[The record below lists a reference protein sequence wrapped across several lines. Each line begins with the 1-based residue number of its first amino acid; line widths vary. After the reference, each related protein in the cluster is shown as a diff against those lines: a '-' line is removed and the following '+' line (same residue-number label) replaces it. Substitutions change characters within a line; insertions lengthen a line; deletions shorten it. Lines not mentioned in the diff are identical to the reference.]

1 MKKTFILFLSLFTMF
16 FALGFAKVNAED
28 LDKSKL
34 LADSNYVKQEFNP
47 TILETLEG
55 NVVLRKQ
62 KISTLR
68 NGIETG
74 NPDTEVWSNNT
85 VSSLTMPADSSALKV
100 VSWAAGTNTAWQE
113 KTIID
118 TAKDFEARNPGWI
131 VVGGVNGDG
140 FQWKGLGG
148 YPNGTHIQN
157 GDALNPT
164 PSFSMGFGENN
175 QPVVGWTSYTSMP
188 VISVKKDGAYVNLVE
203 TTAINGAPTE
213 DGAAVVTPWGAV
225 ISDQYGYPTKYE
237 LGGESTSPIN
247 VAGYTVY
254 KCSIDYFRR
263 VYDKDGNGIPTRYTY
278 FFARGK
284 VEEIITDMTT
294 LSGEKDHFYFV
305 AKDGK
310 LDLNVGDSVRCQYE
324 LTGAFKGVQNV
335 IGRFGYTVLDHGNAQ
350 LKGENVSPAP
360 RTALGFK
367 EDGSAVMIVVDG
379 RGSDVNYTASIG
391 LFEVGEILRMH
402 GCTHGYNLDG
412 GGSATLIRR
421 TETGGFQVI
430 NTPSD
435 GSVRSVGNALLI
447 VMRDPGVKVTN
458 ITGTSVTL
466 SQTKKIVDG
475 VISNFKVTINDKTA
489 VADENGNATIT
500 DLMKNVHYTAHYSYD
515 ITDSDGK
522 VRKGYGTKEITTL
535 AYNDPKITDFTLNEK
550 KKENGII
557 SIDFSISDQDKVV
570 KRAYIEYG
578 DNTYSIDSVTGGKAR
593 YSDTIKLENLDLS
606 KDTEFKLVLE
616 VGDVS
621 NLRIIESEV
630 VVVKGL
636 GSNFTVSFDSDGGTT
651 KADQKVADGECAKK
665 PTNPTKSGYTFKGW
679 FLDGEEFDFST
690 PIHEDITLTAEWE
703 VAAAGGCAMG
713 TTVVLP
719 MVAGLL
725 LTVLM
730 LRKREN

>member
-16 FALGFAKVNAED
+16 FTLGFAKVNAAD

-34 LADSNYVKQEFNP
+34 LAESNYVKQEMNP
-47 TILETLEG
+47 TILETLDG

-85 VSSLTMPADSSALKV
+85 VSSLTMPADSSALRI
-100 VSWAAGTNTAWQE
+100 VSWAAGTTTAWQE

-148 YPNGTHIQN
+148 YPSGSHVQD
-157 GDALNPT
+157 GDTLNPT

-175 QPVVGWTSYTSMP
+175 MPVVGWTSYTSMP
-188 VISVKKDGAYVNLVE
+188 VISVKKDGAYVKVAD

-213 DGAAVVTPWGAV
+213 DGAVIVTPWGAV

-237 LGGESTSPIN
+237 LGGKTTTPID
-247 VAGYTVY
+247 VTGYTVY
-254 KCSIDYFRR
+254 KCTIDYFRR
-263 VYDKDGNGIPTRYTY
+263 VYDKDGNGIPTNYTY
-278 FFARGK
+278 FFTRGK
-284 VEEIITDMTT
+284 VEEILTGVTT
-294 LSGEKDHFYFV
+294 LSGDKDHFYFV
-305 AKDGK
+305 AKEGK
-310 LDLNVGDSVRCQYE
+310 LDLNVGDNVRCQYE
-324 LTGAFKGVQNV
+324 LTGQFAGVQNI
-335 IGRFGYTVLDHGNAQ
+335 IGRFGYTLLDNGNPQ

-367 EDGSAVMIVVDG
+367 PDGSAVMIVVDG

-391 LFEVGEILRMH
+391 LFEAGELLRMH

-421 TETGGFQVI
+421 TESGGFQVI

-447 VMRDPGVKVTN
+447 VMRDPGVKITN
-458 ITGTSVTL
+458 LSGDSITI
-466 SQTKKIVDG
+466 SQTKQIVDG
-475 VISNFKVTINDKTA
+475 TISNFKVTVNDKVA
-489 VADENGNATIT
+489 VADENGNAVIEG
-500 DLMKNVHYTAHYSYD
+500 LMKNVHYTAHYTYD
-515 ITDSDGK
+515 ITDTDGT
-522 VRKGYGTKEITTL
+522 VRKGYGTKEFTTL
-535 AYNDPKITDFTLNEK
+535 SYTDPKITDFTVNDK
-550 KKENGII
+550 KKDDGII
-557 SIDFSISDQDKVV
+557 SITYSMRDSDKVI
-570 KRAYIEYG
+570 KRAYIQYG
-578 DNTYSIDSVTGGKAR
+578 ENIYSLSDVTGEKTR
-593 YSDTIKLENLDLS
+593 YSGDVKLEDLDLS

-616 VGDVS
+616 VGDIS
-621 NLRIIESEV
+621 NLRIVESEV
-630 VVVKGL
+630 YVVKGA
-636 GSNFTVSFDSDGGTT
+636 GSTFTVSFDTDGGTT
-651 KADQKVADGECAKK
+651 KADQKVADGELAKK

-679 FLDGEEFDFST
+679 YLDGEEFDFDT

-703 VAAAGGCAMG
+703 AAAAGCSMG
-713 TTVVLP
+713 TSVVLP